1 LIAGLPLENLERF
14 ARSFDD
20 VFAFYP
26 KELQLGFLK
35 LLRGTSLRKEAEKYG
50 YVYDENPPYEL
61 LYSNDL
67 SPEDIGKIHL
77 AEEMLEKFW
86 NSGKMPITMN
96 TVIRTVASPFY
107 FFLDLGNYYLKQQ
120 FKMFKFQNDELFSYL
135 DEYLNRQYQDLLI
148 EDYLRLSKIKPKRWW
163 KARLDKS
170 EARETMHYLIEKYD
184 LDQEEVFRYG
194 VVEKVT
200 DGYLLAIYQNYQVS
214 VKKYS

>member
-1 LIAGLPLENLERF
+1 
-14 ARSFDD
+14 
-20 VFAFYP
+20 
-26 KELQLGFLK
+26 
-35 LLRGTSLRKEAEKYG
+35 
-50 YVYDENPPYEL
+50 
-61 LYSNDL
+61 
-67 SPEDIGKIHL
+67 
-77 AEEMLEKFW
+77 
-86 NSGKMPITMN
+86 
-96 TVIRTVASPFY
+96 
-107 FFLDLGNYYLKQQ
+107 
-120 FKMFKFQNDELFSYL
+120 MFKFQNDELFSYL

-170 EARETMHYLIEKYD
+170 EVRETMHYLIEKYD